1 MVLDLIA
8 IGVGIYLLA
17 RHKKNKR
24 ERAAAYAAG
33 QPIYNQDGS
42 VTYPPNYPGCPTHGT
57 TTDNAQRPP
66 QGGYYSDQKHQ
77 HGALPRYDALAQPQP
92 QQGQQQQEVPRY
104 ADAVAESRREQKGGG
119 VKDPEV
125 REVRSEKEEYVH
137 V

>member
-42 VTYPPNYPGCPTHGT
+42 VTYPPGYPGCPTHGT
-57 TTDNAQRPP
+57 PTTQRPV
-66 QGGYYSDQKHQ
+66 GGYYDQKHQ
-77 HGALPRYDALAQPQP
+77 QAQGGLPRYDASAPQH
-92 QQGQQQQEVPRY
+92 QQQEAVPRY
-104 ADAVAESRREQKGGG
+104 TDAVAEPRKDQKSG
-119 VKDPEV
+119 VKEPEV

>member
-42 VTYPPNYPGCPTHGT
+42 VTYPPGYQGCPTHGST
-57 TTDNAQRPP
+57 TRGFYDE
-66 QGGYYSDQKHQ
+66 KHQ
-77 HGALPRYDALAQPQP
+77 SRPDVSV
-92 QQGQQQQEVPRY
+92 QQQREEEVPRY
-104 ADAVAESRREQKGGG
+104 TDAVVQRDQKGGM
-119 VKDPEV
+119 VKEPEV